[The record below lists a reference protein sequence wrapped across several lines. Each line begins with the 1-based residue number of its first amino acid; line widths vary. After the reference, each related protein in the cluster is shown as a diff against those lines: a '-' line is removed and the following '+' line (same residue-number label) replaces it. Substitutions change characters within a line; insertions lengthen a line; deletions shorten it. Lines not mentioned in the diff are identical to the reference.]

1 VILERYLIIGIMFS
15 ATIILLDLYLL
26 KRRKIDASTFALW
39 FVIGLV
45 IGTVSV
51 IPSFLTLL
59 YAVLG
64 TEALISAVSGTAFLV
79 VLLLIFYL
87 DYRLNE
93 LRDRLLKLTA
103 EFSALKYNPHLKAT
117 KKENDQKE

>member
-1 VILERYLIIGIMFS
+1 VILERYSIVGIMFS
-15 ATIILLDLYLL
+15 AMVVLLDLYLL

-39 FVIGLV
+39 FIIGLA

-51 IPSFLTLL
+51 IPPFLTLL

-64 TEALISAVSGTAFLV
+64 TETLISAVSGTAFLV
-79 VLLLIFYL
+79 VLLMIFYL

-93 LRDRLLKLTA
+93 LRDRLMKLTA